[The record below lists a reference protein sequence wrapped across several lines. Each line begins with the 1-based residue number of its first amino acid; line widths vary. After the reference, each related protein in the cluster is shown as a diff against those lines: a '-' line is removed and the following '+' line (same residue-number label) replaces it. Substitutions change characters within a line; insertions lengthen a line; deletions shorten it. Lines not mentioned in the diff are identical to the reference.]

1 MLELVVEVGK
11 KTMLATTERIILL
24 DEAEE
29 LAKMILQSDIANAYQ
44 ISLYKLRSNKESQRK
59 INSFIR
65 VKERYEEVQR
75 FGKYH
80 PDYKLVMGQIR
91 DIKREMDLDD
101 QVAEFKRAENDLQQL
116 LDEVSMIVGKSVSIH
131 VKVPTG
137 NPFFDSGSG
146 CSTGGCGSGGSCGC
160 S

>member
-1 MLELVVEVGK
+1 
-11 KTMLATTERIILL
+11 MLATSERILLL
-24 DEAEE
+24 DEADQ
-29 LAKMILQSDIANAYQ
+29 LSKMIIQSDIVEQYQ
-44 ISLYKLRSNKESQRK
+44 ISLYKLKANKESQLK
-59 INSFIR
+59 IQAF
-65 VKERYEEVQR
+65 VKVKDQYEDLQR

-80 PDYKLVMGQIR
+80 PDYNKLMRQIR
-91 DIKREMDLDD
+91 DAKREMDLDAN
-101 QVAEFKRAENDLQQL
+101 VAEFKAAENDLQDL
-116 LDEVSMIVGKSVSIH
+116 LDQVSIIIGKSVSEH

>member
-1 MLELVVEVGK
+1 
-11 KTMLATTERIILL
+11 MLATTERILLL

-29 LAKMILQSDIANAYQ
+29 LAKIILQSDIVEQYQ
-44 ISLYKLRSNKESQRK
+44 ISFYKLKSNKESQRK
-59 INSFIR
+59 INAFIR
-65 VKERYEEVQR
+65 LKDRYEEVQR

-101 QVAEFKRAENDLQQL
+101 LVAEFKRAENDFQQL
-116 LDEVSMIVGKSVSIH
+116 LDEVSKIIGKSVSIH

-137 NPFFDSGSG
+137 NPFFDSSSSCSGG
-146 CSTGGCGSGGSCGC
+146 CSTGGSCGC